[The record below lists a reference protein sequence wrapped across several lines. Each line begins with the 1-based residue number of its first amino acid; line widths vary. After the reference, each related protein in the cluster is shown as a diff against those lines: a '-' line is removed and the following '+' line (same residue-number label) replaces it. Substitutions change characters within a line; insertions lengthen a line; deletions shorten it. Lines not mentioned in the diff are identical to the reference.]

1 MLAPPLASPALTDKQ
16 AKASGT
22 THKLLSLSLSLSLS
36 LVSFTSAS
44 LEGYTKIEIN
54 A

>member
-22 THKLLSLSLSLSLS
+22 THKLLSLSLA
-36 LVSFTSAS
+36 SFTSAS
-44 LEGYTKIEIN
+44 LEGTKIEIN